1 MDVLR
6 RCDCADK
13 PNDTAQAVML
23 DMLVSR
29 FCKALGEPIPEDAI
43 RRAEQLAGAV
53 GERARWTRAFNRL
66 EKAVTNHIA
75 NCIDADD
82 LAHAH
87 RAVMRDLGPGGQ

>member
-53 GERARWTRAFNRL
+53 KTLAWIAS
-66 EKAVTNHIA
+66 AVPDEA
-75 NCIDADD
+75 EGVRPLDD
-82 LAHAH
+82 LLDRIQGEAQA
-87 RAVMRDLGPGGQ
+87 ALNALGGQ